1 MSLAATLLR
10 NPFII
15 SILGGALVV
24 VLVWGYSLFQRASI
38 QSMQIARNGETT
50 EDEDLSMYY
59 YNNPPFLPCFALGG
73 IVSYLVWFV
82 LQKTT
87 VGAVMTGGAA
97 AAAAVAVAKSS
108 DIAMPG
114 AAVDVVTESPVI
126 AAVSHVVDAV
136 KNAVAPAPIMKGGM
150 ATF

>member
-50 EDEDLSMYY
+50 EDEDLSLYY
-59 YNNPPFLPCFALGG
+59 YNNPPFLPCFALGA

-87 VGAVMTGGAA
+87 VGAVMTGGAV
-97 AAAAVAVAKSS
+97 AAVTVAKAS

-114 AAVDVVTESPVI
+114 AAVDVTTESPMA
-126 AAVSHVVDAV
+126 AAVSHVVDVV